1 MISFHNKEPLELH
14 GEGIYNFDVVKEL
27 RITNDLLKLPLNIR
41 ACQNME
47 AIGNCPTRILK
58 DKMLNVCGCLPF
70 RIRVGN
76 QVNTCYKTAFFS
88 FYSLIH
94 WLQTLCSPDQLGC
107 IQKIKDNIK
116 KEDFLSCAPS
126 CKGLLV
132 SSFSKTEA
140 NSDEHKVRRTIMFM

>member
-1 MISFHNKEPLELH
+1 MISLHIKEPLELH

-41 ACQNME
+41 ACQNEE
-47 AIGNCPTRILK
+47 AIIGNCPTRILK

-76 QVNTCYKTAFFS
+76 QVNTCYKTAFIS
-88 FYSLIH
+88 FKDIM
-94 WLQTLCSPDQLGC
+94 QTLCSPDQLGC

-126 CKGLLV
+126 CRGLLV

-140 NSDEHKVRRTIMFM
+140 NSEEHKVRRTIMLCKL